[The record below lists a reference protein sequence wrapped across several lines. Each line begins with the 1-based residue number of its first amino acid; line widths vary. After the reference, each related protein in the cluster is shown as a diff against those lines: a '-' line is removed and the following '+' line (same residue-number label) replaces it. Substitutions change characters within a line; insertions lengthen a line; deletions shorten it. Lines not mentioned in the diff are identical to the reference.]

1 MEIGKGK
8 GKGIK
13 KYLCFFF
20 YVNIMYFNMEGI
32 KILFGY
38 VVC

>member
-1 MEIGKGK
+1 MFYKYIMEIGKEK

-20 YVNIMYFNMEGI
+20 YVNIMYI
-32 KILFGY
+32 KLIF
-38 VVC
+38 